1 MGEMNEAGAPARLK
15 TQPAPMRGMGSG
27 LQEQFP
33 DARAVRGTVAVQA
46 RSMAVNASTLAE

>member
-15 TQPAPMRGMGSG
+15 TQPAPMRCMGSG

-33 DARAVRGTVAVQA
+33 DAGAVRSTLAVQA
-46 RSMAVNASTLAE
+46 RAVAVNASTLAE